1 VLVNGDPAEP
11 SVRQCIRALKPFTLA
26 IDCDQDENS
35 AREFV
40 RHFHEFTIATDRFGE
55 LKCDSQ
61 YMHPRSYW
69 VSRGKTA
76 KHIGESMNQTGEL
89 QRFMEGLI
97 LNAEVIKKLLWP
109 SQFIALRPNKISLRE
124 PSCLFGVTDMRV
136 HERKVKVFRDKPCEH
151 EQWETA

>member
-1 VLVNGDPAEP
+1 MAVY
-11 SVRQCIRALKPFTLA
+11 FTLA

-76 KHIGESMNQTGEL
+76 KHIGDWHKVCVSPKGMAMPVGK
-89 QRFMEGLI
+89 RRGI
-97 LNAEVIKKLLWP
+97 L
-109 SQFIALRPNKISLRE
+109 
-124 PSCLFGVTDMRV
+124 D
-136 HERKVKVFRDKPCEH
+136 
-151 EQWETA
+151 